1 MLSAEPL
8 IAISLV
14 LLAALGVAAL
24 FLAGRDSRGA
34 NRDDPPPR
42 E

>member
-1 MLSAEPL
+1 MLSAAPL

-14 LLAALGVAAL
+14 LLAFVGLAGLL
-24 FLAGRDSRGA
+24 LAGRDSRSA